1 VNLAGRRVLVV
12 GLGVS
17 GFAAARALLGLHA
30 KVTVTDSAANPAIEE
45 RAAELAREGADV
57 AIGGHDLDALDADL
71 AVISPGIPPSAP
83 IVRSLLQKGIDTIG
97 EVELAYW
104 LAECEFI
111 AITGTNG
118 KTTTTSLV
126 AAMLRAAGLSAE
138 AAGNIGLPAIDAVAT
153 VGTGGVVAIEVSSFQ
168 LATIRRF
175 RPRVAVLLN
184 IAEDH
189 TDWHGS
195 VGDYASAKAR
205 IVMNQNADDVFV
217 VNADDPRA
225 VQVADAAPSRVV
237 YFSSTGPVEDGAGLV
252 DDNLVW
258 RGQVIIAAEDVP
270 LPGRAG
276 LEDAVAAA
284 CAVLEY
290 GVDHHAVARA
300 IKTFRPLAHR
310 LEIVAVADGIT
321 YVDDSKAT
329 NPHATLSAVQGMS
342 AVALIAGGRA
352 KGIDLSRLAETVP
365 PVTGV
370 VVLGEASDALAKV
383 FEGLVPVARADSML
397 TAVRAAR
404 SMVKRPGS
412 VLLSPGC
419 ASLDMYESY
428 AQRGEDFARAVR
440 VVIEGGSETGE
451 TDGQP

>member
-1 VNLAGRRVLVV
+1 MTSFPSSSLSGRRVLVV

-30 KVTVTDSAANPAIEE
+30 KVIVTDSAADPAIED
-45 RAAELAREGADV
+45 RAAELSKAGADV
-57 AIGGHDLDALDADL
+57 AIGGHDLEVLDADL

-83 IVRSLLQKGIDTIG
+83 IVRSLRDRGIDTIG
-97 EVELAYW
+97 EVELAYM
-104 LAECEFI
+104 LAGRRREGCEFI

-126 AAMLRAAGLSAE
+126 ASILRAAGIPSE

-225 VQVADAAPSRVV
+225 VEVARSAPSRVV
-237 YFSSTGPVEDGAGLV
+237 Y
-252 DDNLVW
+252 
-258 RGQVIIAAEDVP
+258 
-270 LPGRAG
+270 
-276 LEDAVAAA
+276 
-284 CAVLEY
+284 
-290 GVDHHAVARA
+290 
-300 IKTFRPLAHR
+300 
-310 LEIVAVADGIT
+310 
-321 YVDDSKAT
+321 
-329 NPHATLSAVQGMS
+329 
-342 AVALIAGGRA
+342 
-352 KGIDLSRLAETVP
+352 
-365 PVTGV
+365 
-370 VVLGEASDALAKV
+370 
-383 FEGLVPVARADSML
+383 
-397 TAVRAAR
+397 
-404 SMVKRPGS
+404 
-412 VLLSPGC
+412 
-419 ASLDMYESY
+419 
-428 AQRGEDFARAVR
+428 
-440 VVIEGGSETGE
+440 
-451 TDGQP
+451 